1 MIDINNL
8 SVQFTG
14 TNLFEGVNLK
24 ILPSDRIALVG
35 SNGTGKSTFLKIL
48 AGQQNQEDGTVQFKK
63 GLKIGYL
70 PQELNSQSK
79 KTIFDTVKNSISS
92 ICEIEFEEHRIT
104 QELENSI
111 LSEEDHNI
119 LVNKLGLI
127 NSKKEEAGYYEI
139 NSKIE
144 KILMGLGF
152 STESFIQ
159 NTSELSGGWQMR
171 VELAKILISNNDIIL
186 LDEPTN
192 HLDIDSLQ
200 WLVKFLKS
208 FPGAIILVS
217 HDRYFVNMICSK
229 TLEIYNKD
237 VNFYKGRYDDY
248 LTFKQER
255 DERLKLEFQ
264 DQQKKIKQTE
274 QFIER
279 FRYKSTKAKQVQSR
293 VKQLEKIERIQLFDT
308 ESKIHFKFF
317 DTQQSGII
325 PIKINNLS
333 KAYGDNLVLNKIN
346 LQVERGEKI
355 ALVGPNGAGKTTL
368 AKLLSE
374 RLTPT
379 SGSIELGHNTLIS
392 FYAQDVVDN
401 LNLENDIITELY
413 ENDSENTLG
422 HLRTILG
429 AFLFNGD
436 EVFKKIQVLSG
447 GEKSRVGLAKVLLN
461 KANTIILDE
470 PTNHLD
476 FDSKK
481 MVQNALMKFKG
492 TLIIVSHDID
502 FLKPIV
508 TKVIEVNNHTIKDYY
523 GGIEYYLLKKEEIES
538 SDENSKS
545 RPSDEKKSNR
555 KEEKRF
561 EAERRNKEHLA
572 TKELKKNITS
582 LEDKIEKLEGL
593 KSKLETDFTIEE
605 IYSNP
610 ILAKQNK
617 IDYDKV
623 IIDLDDAYSKWT
635 IYQEELES
643 LLEQFNL

>member
-14 TNLFEGVNLK
+14 TNLFEEVNLK
-24 ILPSDRIALVG
+24 ILPTDRIALVG

-48 AGQQNQEDGTVQFKK
+48 AGQQNQEDGTIQFKK

-70 PQELNSQSK
+70 PQELNSLSSN
-79 KTIFDTVKNSISS
+79 TIFDDVKNSIAS
-92 ICEIEFEEHRIT
+92 IKEIEEEEVKVT
-104 QELENSI
+104 NELESAN
-111 LSEEDHNI
+111 LSEEEHNN
-119 LVNKLGLI
+119 LVNKLGLLH
-127 NSKKEEAGYYEI
+127 SKKEAANYYEI
-139 NSKIE
+139 DSKIE

-152 STESFIQ
+152 SIESFSKK
-159 NTSELSGGWQMR
+159 TSELSGGWQMR
-171 VELAKILISNNDIIL
+171 VELAKILTSNNDIIL

-208 FPGAIILVS
+208 YQGAIILVS

-237 VNFYKGRYDDY
+237 VSFYKGKYDDY
-248 LTFKQER
+248 LNFKQER

-274 QFIER
+274 KFIER
-279 FRYKSTKAKQVQSR
+279 FRYKSSKAKQVQSR
-293 VKQLEKIERIQLFDT
+293 VKQLEKTDRIQLSDT

-317 DTQQSGII
+317 DTQQSGIL
-325 PIKINNLS
+325 PIKVTNLS
-333 KAYGDNLVLNKIN
+333 KSYGDNLVLSNIN

-368 AKLLSE
+368 AKLISQ
-374 RLTPT
+374 RLDPT
-379 SGSIELGHNTLIS
+379 SGSIELGHNTMIS

-481 MVQNALMKFKG
+481 MVQNALMKFNG

-523 GGIEYYLLKKEEIES
+523 GGIEYYLLKKEEVEILE
-538 SDENSKS
+538 DNTNAKPTE
-545 RPSDEKKSNR
+545 EKKINR
-555 KEEKRF
+555 KEEKRL

-572 TKELKKNITS
+572 TKELKKNIEAV
-582 LEDKIEKLEGL
+582 EDKIEKLENL
-593 KSKLETDFTIEE
+593 RSKLETDLTKEE
-605 IYSNP
+605 VYSNP
-610 ILAKQNK
+610 ILAKENK
-617 IDYDKV
+617 LEYDKV
-623 IIDLDDAYSKWT
+623 KSELDDSYSQWT
-635 IYQEELES
+635 NYQEELES
-643 LLEQFNL
+643 LLEELK

>member
-14 TNLFEGVNLK
+14 TNLFEEVNLK
-24 ILPSDRIALVG
+24 ILPTDRIALVG

-48 AGQQNQEDGTVQFKK
+48 AGQQNQEDGTIQFKK

-70 PQELNSQSK
+70 PQELNSLSSH
-79 KTIFDTVKNSISS
+79 TIFDDVKNSIAL
-92 ICEIEFEEHRIT
+92 IKEIEEEEGKVTR
-104 QELENSI
+104 ELENPK
-111 LSEEDHNI
+111 LSEEEHNN
-119 LVNKLGLI
+119 LVNRLGLI
-127 NSKKEEAGYYEI
+127 HSKKEEADYYEV

-152 STESFIQ
+152 SIENFTKK
-159 NTSELSGGWQMR
+159 TSELSGGWQMR
-171 VELAKILISNNDIIL
+171 VELAKILTSNNDIIL

-208 FPGAIILVS
+208 YQGAIILVS

-237 VNFYKGRYDDY
+237 VSFYKGKYDDY
-248 LTFKQER
+248 LNFKLER

-274 QFIER
+274 KFIER
-279 FRYKSTKAKQVQSR
+279 FRYKSSKAKQVQSR
-293 VKQLEKIERIQLFDT
+293 VKQLEKTDRIQLYDT

-333 KAYGDNLVLNKIN
+333 KAYGDNLVLNNIN

-368 AKLLSE
+368 AKLISQ
-374 RLTPT
+374 RLAPT
-379 SGSIELGHNTLIS
+379 SGNIELGHTTLIS

-481 MVQNALMKFKG
+481 MVQNALMKFNG

-523 GGIEYYLLKKEEIES
+523 GGIEYYLLKKEEIEI
-538 SDENSKS
+538 SDNNANEK
-545 RPSDEKKSNR
+545 PAEEKKINR
-555 KEEKRF
+555 KEEKRL

-572 TKELKKNITS
+572 TKELKKNIET
-582 LEDKIEKLEGL
+582 LEDKIEKLEDL
-593 KSKLETDFTIEE
+593 RSKLETDLTKEE
-605 IYSNP
+605 VYSNP
-610 ILAKQNK
+610 ILAKENK
-617 IDYDKV
+617 LEYDKV
-623 IIDLDDAYSKWT
+623 KLELDDSYSKWT
-635 IYQEELES
+635 NYQEELET
-643 LLEQFNL
+643 LLEELK

>member
-14 TNLFEGVNLK
+14 TNLFEEVNLK
-24 ILPSDRIALVG
+24 ILPTDRIALVG

-48 AGQQNQEDGTVQFKK
+48 AGQQNQEDGTIQFKK

-70 PQELNSQSK
+70 PQELNSQSSH
-79 KTIFDTVKNSISS
+79 TIFDDVKNSIAS
-92 ICEIEFEEHRIT
+92 IKKIDEEEIKVT
-104 QELENSI
+104 GELENPN
-111 LSEEDHNI
+111 LSDEEHNN
-119 LVNKLGLI
+119 LVNRLGLLH
-127 NSKKEEAGYYEI
+127 SKKEEADYYEV
-139 NSKIE
+139 NSRIE

-152 STESFIQ
+152 SIESF
-159 NTSELSGGWQMR
+159 NKRTSELSGGWQMR
-171 VELAKILISNNDIIL
+171 VELAKILTSNNDIIL

-208 FPGAIILVS
+208 YQGAIILVS

-237 VNFYKGRYDDY
+237 VSFYKGKYDDY
-248 LTFKQER
+248 LNFKQER

-274 QFIER
+274 KFIER
-279 FRYKSTKAKQVQSR
+279 FRYKSSKAKQVQSR
-293 VKQLEKIERIQLFDT
+293 VKQLEKTERIQLTDT

-317 DTQQSGII
+317 DTQHSGII
-325 PIKINNLS
+325 PIKITNLS
-333 KAYGDNLVLNKIN
+333 KSYGDNLVLDNIT

-368 AKLLSE
+368 AKLISQ
-374 RLTPT
+374 RLAPT
-379 SGSIELGHNTLIS
+379 SGNIELGHNTMIS

-422 HLRTILG
+422 NLRSILG

-481 MVQNALMKFKG
+481 MVQNALMKFDG

-523 GGIEYYLLKKEEIES
+523 GGIEYYLLKKEETEI
-538 SDENSKS
+538 SDNKTSTKPTE
-545 RPSDEKKSNR
+545 DKKINR
-555 KEEKRF
+555 KEEKRL

-572 TKELKKNITS
+572 TKELKKNIEL
-582 LEDKIEKLEGL
+582 LEDKIEKLENL
-593 KSKLETDFTIEE
+593 KTKLETDLTKEE
-605 IYSNP
+605 VYSNP
-610 ILAKQNK
+610 ILAKENK
-617 IDYDKV
+617 LEYDQVKLE
-623 IIDLDDAYSKWT
+623 LDDSYSKWT
-635 IYQEELES
+635 NYQEELES
-643 LLEQFNL
+643 LLEELK